1 MGRVS
6 NLSPKPYFLP
16 PSFFS
21 LSFFSGLSTLTL
33 QGEKKNSHSAFVG
46 ITAASLPTLRPIFKL
61 MSGEKFSQLFS
72 QLLQSKSRS
81 GPSKPGSKSLSN
93 NEGKKSFKRP
103 NDGNAVKMNNS
114 TEKSQQA
121 VVVTL
126 SNQQPDTSQLSL
138 LPQNS
143 VLVTTSFS
151 HSIGSTRQDLESGS
165 LDNEIYGK
173 R

>member
-6 NLSPKPYFLP
+6 NLNSTHIPFP
-16 PSFFS
+16 
-21 LSFFSGLSTLTL
+21 LSFFSGFEHADAAE
-33 QGEKKNSHSAFVG
+33 GGGGNSHSAFVG

-61 MSGEKFSQLFS
+61 MSGERFSQLFS
-72 QLLQSKSRS
+72 QLWQSKSRS

-93 NEGKKSFKRP
+93 NNEGKNSFKRP
-103 NDGNAVKMNNS
+103 NDGNDTVKMNNR
-114 TEKSQQA
+114 TEMSQQA
-121 VVVTL
+121 AL
-126 SNQQPDTSQLSL
+126 SNQQPDSSQLSL

-151 HSIGSTRQDLESGS
+151 SHSTGPTRQDLESGS
-165 LDNEIYGK
+165 LGNEIYGE

>member
-6 NLSPKPYFLP
+6 NLNSTHIPLSYFL
-16 PSFFS
+16 SFQ
-21 LSFFSGLSTLTL
+21 GLSTLTL
-33 QGEKKNSHSAFVG
+33 QGGGNSHSAFVG

-61 MSGEKFSQLFS
+61 MSGEKFSQVFS
-72 QLLQSKSRS
+72 QLWQSKSRS

-93 NEGKKSFKRP
+93 NNEGKNSFKRP
-103 NDGNAVKMNNS
+103 NDGNDTVKMNNR
-114 TEKSQQA
+114 TEMSQQAA

-126 SNQQPDTSQLSL
+126 SNQQPDSSQLSL

-151 HSIGSTRQDLESGS
+151 SHSTGPTRQDLESGS
-165 LDNEIYGK
+165 LDNEIYGE